1 MDLKGAESVTEVEHV
16 LGIGNQLGEGPL
28 WDPQKG
34 LLFWVDIEAGCLH
47 RFCPAT
53 GQVETFDTG
62 ITVSALGR
70 VAGSDKLITATTR
83 GVALWNWPDNSLAV
97 IVADPENGRLGSR
110 FNDAAVDRQ
119 GNFWVG
125 SLGPGFESALYRLG
139 PERLL
144 HKMDSGIGTSN
155 GIAWSL
161 DNRMMYFTDSRRRV
175 VFVYD
180 FDAVSSSIANR
191 RVLIEVPEGEGFP
204 DGLTV
209 DGDGFLWSARW
220 GGARIARYD
229 PTGRLEREISLP
241 VTYPT
246 SCTFGGANL
255 DELYVTS
262 ARAPL
267 PQHLAAREPHAGDLF
282 RIRVGVRGIE
292 APRFRE

>member
-1 MDLKGAESVTEVEHV
+1 MTEVEHV
-16 LGIGNQLGEGPL
+16 LGTGNQLGEGPL
-28 WDPQKG
+28 WDFENG
-34 LLFWVDIEAGCLH
+34 LLFWVDIEGHCFY
-47 RFCPAT
+47 RFCPVTAL
-53 GQVETFDTG
+53 VETFDTG

-70 VAGSDKLITATTR
+70 VAGSDKLIMATTR
-83 GVALWNWPDNSLAV
+83 GVALWNWPDRSLAV
-97 IVADPENGRLGSR
+97 IVADPEEGRPKSR
-110 FNDAAVDRQ
+110 LNDAAVDRQ

-139 PERLL
+139 PERSLQ
-144 HKMDSGIGTSN
+144 KMESGIGVSN

-161 DNRMMYFTDSRRRV
+161 DNRTMYFTDTRRRV
-175 VFVYD
+175 IFAYD
-180 FDAVSSSIANR
+180 FDESSSSIANR
-191 RVLIEVPEGEGFP
+191 RILIEVPDSEGVP

-209 DGDGFLWSARW
+209 DRDGFLWSVRW

-229 PTGRLEREISLP
+229 PIGRLEREIMLP

-262 ARAPL
+262 ARRPL
-267 PQHLAAREPHAGDLF
+267 TQAQRAQEPYAGDLF
-282 RIRVGVRGIE
+282 RIRAGVQGNE

>member
-1 MDLKGAESVTEVEHV
+1 VTEVENV

-28 WDPQKG
+28 WDPENG
-34 LLFWVDIEAGCLH
+34 LLFWVDIEARCFH
-47 RFCPAT
+47 RFCLVTA
-53 GQVETFDTG
+53 QVEKFDTA

-70 VAGSDKLITATTR
+70 VAGSDKLIMATTR
-83 GVALWNWPDNSLAV
+83 GVAFWNWPDRSLTV
-97 IVADPENGRLGSR
+97 LVADPEEGRPGSR
-110 FNDAAVDRQ
+110 LNDAAVDRQ

-139 PERLL
+139 PERSLR
-144 HKMDSGIGTSN
+144 KMESGIGVSN

-161 DNRMMYFTDSRRRV
+161 DNRVMYFTDTRRRII
-175 VFVYD
+175 FAYD
-180 FDAVSSSIANR
+180 FDEASSSIANR
-191 RVLIEVPEGEGFP
+191 RVLIEVPDGEGVP

-209 DGDGFLWSARW
+209 DRDGFLWSVRW

-229 PTGRLEREISLP
+229 PTGRLEREIRLP

-267 PQHLAAREPHAGDLF
+267 PQHPAAREPGAGDLF
-282 RIRVGVRGIE
+282 RIRAGVRGIE
-292 APRFRE
+292 AFRFRE